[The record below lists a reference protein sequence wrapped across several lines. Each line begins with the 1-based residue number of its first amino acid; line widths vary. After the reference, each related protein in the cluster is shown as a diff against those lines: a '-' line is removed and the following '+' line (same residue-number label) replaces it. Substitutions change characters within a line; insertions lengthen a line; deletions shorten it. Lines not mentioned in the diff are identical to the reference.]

1 MTRAHRRW
9 PALTLVAACAL
20 TGGALSAAPAVAAPY
35 GSNGVFGVTTQ
46 PRDGWATT
54 FIPPGHYRVDQSPS
68 MQPYQSPPGRWFRCS
83 NFPCTPTSPEN
94 IIGTGEA
101 LRDAP
106 TFVDIAPT
114 DVAVA
119 LHNVTLTPA

>member
-1 MTRAHRRW
+1 
-9 PALTLVAACAL
+9 
-20 TGGALSAAPAVAAPY
+20 
-35 GSNGVFGVTTQ
+35 
-46 PRDGWATT
+46 
-54 FIPPGHYRVDQSPS
+54 

-94 IIGTGEA
+94 IIGTGAA

-106 TFVDIAPT
+106 TFVDIAPS